1 MFQDDIFPDTPGP
14 EAALTAEQW
23 ASGHSAEPVLISMKL
38 GFKEKE
44 KMKVKGL
51 GAGKGLGKG
60 LGASKG
66 LGSSK
71 PASTP
76 AEKQAET
83 KTADPVKSEP
93 AKPVCDLITLSFNL
107 HLKMFTVCAKLP
119 KRITR
124 PLRL

>member
-1 MFQDDIFPDTPGP
+1 MSNTCDLSLQSEMFQDDIFPDTPGP

-23 ASGHSAEPVLISMKL
+23 ASGQSSEPVLISMKH

-83 KTADPVKSEP
+83 KAAEPVKSEP
-93 AKPVCDLITLSFNL
+93 AKPVCGLIT
-107 HLKMFTVCAKLP
+107 
-119 KRITR
+119 
-124 PLRL
+124 